1 VSRFAWIV
9 VFAVSAASP
18 AAADS
23 GIPDFRGVWKGE
35 SESIVLGAGND
46 HHLATQ
52 SNEPEMRTVRFTL
65 SVDRQEGRRFSG
77 TFSSPRS
84 SEKVIAVY
92 SRSGAIL
99 MADNEGYTHG
109 TMLGPDRMELCYL
122 HVSTAARIASCT
134 ELTKQK

>member
-1 VSRFAWIV
+1 MSRFAWIV
-9 VFAVSAASP
+9 VVSVSAAAP

-23 GIPDFRGVWKGE
+23 GVPDFRGVWTGE
-35 SESIVLGAGND
+35 SETIVLGGGND
-46 HHLATQ
+46 HHVAAQ
-52 SNEPEMRTVRFTL
+52 SNEPEMRSVRFTL
-65 SVDRQEGRRFSG
+65 TVDRQDGRRFSG

-92 SRSGAIL
+92 SRSGTIL

-109 TMLGPDRMELCYL
+109 TMLGPGRMELCYL

-134 ELTKQK
+134 ALSKQK